1 MLFSAVNTGL
11 FQQDGARC
19 HTSVKKIRWLDENIP
34 SYIHPKDWP
43 QNSPDLSPIENIGSI
58 LSINVYRD
66 PEPKTLAH
74 LKRRLRQAW
83 KAVTPDTLT
92 NLINSMP
99 GRMRD
104 VIKMKGNTVR

>member
-1 MLFSAVNTGL
+1 MSHV
-11 FQQDGARC
+11 
-19 HTSVKKIRWLDENIP
+19 
-34 SYIHPKDWP
+34 P
-43 QNSPDLSPIENIGSI
+43 QINSLVRLKHSFLHLLKRLAPTSPDLSAIENIWRI
-58 LSINVYRD
+58 LSNNMYRD
-66 PEPKTLAH
+66 PEPRTLAY

-92 NLINSMP
+92 NLMNSMP